1 MVFLLLILNI
11 FTHFSSISMID
22 FEQANISWDSG
33 SFFAGH
39 KKFLLVIIY
48 CLYS

>member
-11 FTHFSSISMID
+11 FTHFSSIPMID
-22 FEQANISWDSG
+22 FEQANSWDSG